1 MRCSVDRIKASA
13 AYYAEANGPEA
24 LRTFFL
30 AVAGVP
36 RLEDVPESE
45 RLRVNMQLRE
55 NVNEPIPE
63 RPRALAGIARRAF
76 ANMQVRK

>member
-24 LRTFFL
+24 LRAFFL
-30 AVAGVP
+30 TAAGVS
-36 RLEDVPESE
+36 RVEDVPESE

-55 NVNEPIPE
+55 SVNDAIPK
-63 RPRALAGIARRAF
+63 RPHALAGIARRAF